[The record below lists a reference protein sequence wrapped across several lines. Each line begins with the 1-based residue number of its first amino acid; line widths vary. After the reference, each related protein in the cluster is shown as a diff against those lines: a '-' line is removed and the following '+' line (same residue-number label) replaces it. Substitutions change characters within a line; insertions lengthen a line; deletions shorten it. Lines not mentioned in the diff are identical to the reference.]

1 CNPCVAALRLPG
13 RMAVE
18 QVARWPWNAWPDE
31 SGLGGRMAWN
41 PHYYTSGSSR
51 SLFIGKAEVRLVH
64 AAPMVMQQAGTEVGM
79 AISALF
85 YLGKDGSTPECIAA
99 IKKVLRPEDLTT
111 LMACKMPKWMRMALE
126 LT

>member
-41 PHYYTSGSSR
+41 PQFAVSVSVSSD
-51 SLFIGKAEVRLVH
+51 IGVDFR
-64 AAPMVMQQAGTEVGM
+64 APPFSVA
-79 AISALF
+79 
-85 YLGKDGSTPECIAA
+85 
-99 IKKVLRPEDLTT
+99 LRPSS
-111 LMACKMPKWMRMALE
+111 MRWAAMPE
-126 LT
+126 TSIHENCSP

>member
-1 CNPCVAALRLPG
+1 MPLILI
-13 RMAVE
+13 
-18 QVARWPWNAWPDE
+18 
-31 SGLGGRMAWN
+31 
-41 PHYYTSGSSR
+41 YYTSGPSR

-64 AAPMVMQQAGTEVGM
+64 AAPMVMQHAGTEVGM

-111 LMACKMPKWMRMALE
+111 LMACKMPKWMRMAFE